1 MDSDKRRKEI
11 DELVEDTRFELNKYS
26 TFEYK
31 KYYVDA
37 LKLQELQEINDR
49 LQEMLKVDS
58 EDDKE
63 YSFFRCFDSLGEALK
78 FIEDRKD
85 NIHKITDK
93 LILKTSLDRTTLK
106 FYYKTNVG
114 GENEDN

>member
-1 MDSDKRRKEI
+1 MDYDKRRKEI
-11 DELVEDTRFELNKYS
+11 NELVAETRRELVKN
-26 TFEYK
+26 
-31 KYYVDA
+31 A
-37 LKLQELQEINDR
+37 LKLQELQESNNQ

-63 YSFFRCFDSLGEALK
+63 YSFFRRFDSLGEALK

-85 NIHKITDK
+85 NLPKITDK

-106 FYYKTNVG
+106 FYYKTNIG
-114 GENEDN
+114 GENEDD